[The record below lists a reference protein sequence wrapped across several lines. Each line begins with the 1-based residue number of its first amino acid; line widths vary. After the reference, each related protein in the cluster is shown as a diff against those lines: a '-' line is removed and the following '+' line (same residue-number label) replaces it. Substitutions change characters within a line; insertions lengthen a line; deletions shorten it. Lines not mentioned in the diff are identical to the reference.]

1 MDLPDDCSNQDP
13 QNTKTGPSTSLHSHN
28 EQLLQLHI
36 QNWDRHW
43 NYLQIIVWIF
53 NCIRTYELYDVIW
66 SNIPSQSTT
75 MGLFAALYV
84 LRTKTA
90 FVAGDVVV
98 AGTVTVVI
106 SGDVVVSSQA

>member
-1 MDLPDDCSNQDP
+1 
-13 QNTKTGPSTSLHSHN
+13 
-28 EQLLQLHI
+28 
-36 QNWDRHW
+36 
-43 NYLQIIVWIF
+43 
-53 NCIRTYELYDVIW
+53 
-66 SNIPSQSTT
+66 